1 MKTRLAALAAALA
14 YLPLAAAAMPEIGAV
29 VGTNPEEA
37 KAALMAAGCEVQEF
51 EAEDGQIEAKCTD
64 TATGKLMEVY
74 IDPAKGTVSKIKEE
88 D

>member
-1 MKTRLAALAAALA
+1 MKTRTGALVAAIVF
-14 YLPLAAAAMPEIGAV
+14 LPFAAAAMPEIGAM